1 MAQSSLSA
9 LNKVS
14 ATLLDNYN
22 YSNGRVKLSV
32 EIKGWTNT
40 NTTNNKSSNID
51 INNKDTS

>member
-40 NTTNNKSSNID
+40 NTTNNKSSKID
-51 INNKDTS
+51 INNNGTR